1 MDHIDRRKSAND
13 VQALFHESLKIA
25 SELAKIVGDDHNE
38 EKWTRCAEK
47 LRDQI
52 DLEYW
57 DTKRGFYYDTK
68 SVQGNFCTEWS
79 SKGRNLR
86 II

>member
-1 MDHIDRRKSAND
+1 M
-13 VQALFHESLKIA
+13 KIA

-38 EKWTRCAEK
+38 ERWTRRAEK

-57 DTKRGFYYDTK
+57 DTKSGFYYDTIRTDNTK
-68 SVQGNFCTEWS
+68 DSSVRPNA
-79 SKGRNLR
+79 LVL
-86 II
+86 